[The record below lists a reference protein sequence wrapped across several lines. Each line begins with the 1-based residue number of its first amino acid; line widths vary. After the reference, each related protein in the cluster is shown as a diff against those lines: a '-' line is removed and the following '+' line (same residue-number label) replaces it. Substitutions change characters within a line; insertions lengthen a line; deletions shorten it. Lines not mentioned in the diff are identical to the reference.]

1 MIVKGLSNNRLALYE
16 ICSNS
21 PPSIQ
26 YITSVLSLN
35 KVLEVIYEETN
46 ELRGC
51 VNGKEDSRN
60 ENPLFSTPNRA
71 VLEPILADLDRL
83 WEMRHWIPEPGKSII
98 PEKL

>member
-1 MIVKGLSNNRLALYE
+1 MKSAL
-16 ICSNS
+16 IH

-60 ENPLFSTPNRA
+60 ENPLFSTRTRA
-71 VLEPILADLDRL
+71 RT
-83 WEMRHWIPEPGKSII
+83 EMGRPTGV
-98 PEKL
+98 